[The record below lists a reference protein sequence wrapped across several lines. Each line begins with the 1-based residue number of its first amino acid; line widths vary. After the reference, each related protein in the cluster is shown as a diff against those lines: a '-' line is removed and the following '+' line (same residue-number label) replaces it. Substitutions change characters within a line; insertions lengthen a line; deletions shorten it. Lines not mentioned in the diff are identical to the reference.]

1 MVIPGPVPVVV
12 LPFSSRPLVIGVA
25 VAALLAYLF
34 AACWRCCRLSK
45 GPQASHDRPYAKLEE
60 DTDVEEPSRSRQMM
74 NNNARD
80 LEKAQALA
88 AAQGAKEAKAKA
100 EAKAATEA
108 KKKALKA
115 KEAAAKQA
123 AKAEARAAKEEAE
136 YKAAAASLAATS
148 EAYPLHPSLAAERT
162 ATTST
167 AIETKRTPEVKAVA
181 APAATT
187 SPALSRRVAAA
198 EAANTAAAEEEEEEE
213 ARMAAEAQA
222 ASLPRPASLPPPRA
236 SPSPPRVSLQQAS
249 RAGSSGRSSR
259 RTSPTTSACIPSPPQ
274 ATVSKPRLDAIA
286 NRLTYGTKP
295 AAPPETTR
303 TCMTTRKLA
312 LREKDALESKLVGTI
327 GAGTELRVVA
337 QAQLKDGTQRACV
350 APLSGS
356 SSAPAWPAPL
366 GWVTIA
372 KEGQDLVGELSAQ
385 PAQPVTSP
393 RPVWFTG
400 GRASPRCRPSFT
412 DGEEGSRPRS
422 RSTSPSPSPRV
433 DVLRDRVRAGL
444 PPLKDT

>member
-1 MVIPGPVPVVV
+1 M
-12 LPFSSRPLVIGVA
+12 
-25 VAALLAYLF
+25 
-34 AACWRCCRLSK
+34 
-45 GPQASHDRPYAKLEE
+45 
-60 DTDVEEPSRSRQMM
+60 
-74 NNNARD
+74 
-80 LEKAQALA
+80 
-88 AAQGAKEAKAKA
+88 
-100 EAKAATEA
+100 
-108 KKKALKA
+108 
-115 KEAAAKQA
+115 
-123 AKAEARAAKEEAE
+123 
-136 YKAAAASLAATS
+136 
-148 EAYPLHPSLAAERT
+148 
-162 ATTST
+162 
-167 AIETKRTPEVKAVA
+167 
-181 APAATT
+181 
-187 SPALSRRVAAA
+187 
-198 EAANTAAAEEEEEEE
+198 
-213 ARMAAEAQA
+213 
-222 ASLPRPASLPPPRA
+222 
-236 SPSPPRVSLQQAS
+236 
-249 RAGSSGRSSR
+249 
-259 RTSPTTSACIPSPPQ
+259 
-274 ATVSKPRLDAIA
+274 SKPRLDAIA

-400 GRASPRCRPSFT
+400 GSASPRCRPSFT
-412 DGEEGSRPRS
+412 DAEEGCRPRS

-444 PPLKDT
+444 PPLKDS